1 MSNVSHV
8 IPIVMLI
15 HIWVW
20 VNCSVIDTCDARACL
35 FPPPYPCWHD
45 TKYGS
50 DPGERKRT
58 CHQINRKS
66 QEDSQTRGEATKNA
80 IASALLPT
88 AVVYVAHLTEGR
100 SFSVRS
106 YGGNFRFRFVKMTD
120 FGLWVKRKIGLT
132 CFVKLS
138 RLDSR
143 AFIKQKG
150 KIANLVP
157 LFVSIRFWSP
167 YNLIHEFSL
176 LVFCNSVISVPNPE
190 IGRWLL
196 IVCLDCHV
204 SHFYWTLISC
214 T

>member
-1 MSNVSHV
+1 
-8 IPIVMLI
+8 
-15 HIWVW
+15 
-20 VNCSVIDTCDARACL
+20 
-35 FPPPYPCWHD
+35 
-45 TKYGS
+45 
-50 DPGERKRT
+50 
-58 CHQINRKS
+58 
-66 QEDSQTRGEATKNA
+66 
-80 IASALLPT
+80 
-88 AVVYVAHLTEGR
+88 
-100 SFSVRS
+100 
-106 YGGNFRFRFVKMTD
+106 MTD

-190 IGRWLL
+190 IGR
-196 IVCLDCHV
+196 
-204 SHFYWTLISC
+204 
-214 T
+214 